1 MAERD
6 IVIYD
11 NCEVLPIYNFMKII
25 NTDDLTWLV
34 KDNEQTDEDLTTTWD
49 NIIAEYLDLKKDKR
63 VLQSYDAR
71 IVIERLEA
79 VYLTCTKLIGLC
91 TLDIGLE
98 NIEKISN
105 ALEKHNK
112 KYRIDLSKPL
122 EEEKKRILK
131 LFKKLKFSIDLKKSN
146 FEQEFSAKEEFT
158 KIDIYKEMASLE
170 QSLKRNEIDPKKTV
184 VAKWI
189 ALCNI
194 AKNGG

>member
-158 KIDIYKEMASLE
+158 KIDIYKEMANLE